1 MKTPQRNF
9 VVEYRSARRQSK
21 VQANSIW
28 GDTDLKALARE
39 VENKAPHLFQS
50 NEAAGRLGDAR
61 DMPPDL
67 RSDSG
72 DGRNADGARATIP
85 LAASEPKKQH
95 GAVLPRAEPVVRAQE
110 SHPVVPQRRRASRGD
125 SRKHAERSPVRVV
138 VDFTI
143 GMNEEGSLQTLIA
156 PDPDCFDDLTA
167 LDAENR
173 RLKRLLAE
181 QLWAENAKLTKMLER
196 FDSTRYGDRRTE
208 QRGAVLSQ

>member
-9 VVEYRSARRQSK
+9 VVEYRSGRRQSK

-85 LAASEPKKQH
+85 LVCSAASEPEKQR
-95 GAVLPRAEPVVRAQE
+95 GAVLPRAEPVALAQE
-110 SHPVVPQRRRASRGD
+110 SHPVVPQRRRASRGA
-125 SRKHAERSPVRVV
+125 SGKHAERSPVRVV

-143 GMNEEGSLQTLIA
+143 GMNEEGTLQTLIA

-181 QLWAENAKLTKMLER
+181 QLCAENAKLTKMLER
-196 FDSTRYGDRRTE
+196 FDFT
-208 QRGAVLSQ
+208 

>member
-9 VVEYRSARRQSK
+9 VVEYRSGRRQSK

-72 DGRNADGARATIP
+72 DGRNADGARS
-85 LAASEPKKQH
+85 AASEPEKQR
-95 GAVLPRAEPVVRAQE
+95 GAVLPRAEPVALAQE
-110 SHPVVPQRRRASRGD
+110 SHPVVPQRRRASRGA
-125 SRKHAERSPVRVV
+125 SGKHAERSPVRVV

-143 GMNEEGSLQTLIA
+143 GMNEEGTLQTLIA

-173 RLKRLLAE
+173 RLKKLLAE
-181 QLWAENAKLTKMLER
+181 QLCAENAKLTKMLER
-196 FDSTRYGDRRTE
+196 FDFT
-208 QRGAVLSQ
+208 